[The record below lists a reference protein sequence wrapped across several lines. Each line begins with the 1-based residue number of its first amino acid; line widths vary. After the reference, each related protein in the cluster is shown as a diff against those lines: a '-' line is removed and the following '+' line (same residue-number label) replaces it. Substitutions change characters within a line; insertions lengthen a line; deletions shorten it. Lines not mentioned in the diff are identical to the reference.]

1 MQKRDSGCFM
11 HPPLTDGIKKGDCLL
26 CVKKQAID

>member
-1 MQKRDSGCFM
+1 MQKRDSGCFV
-11 HPPLTDGIKKGDCLL
+11 HLSLTDGIQKGYCLL